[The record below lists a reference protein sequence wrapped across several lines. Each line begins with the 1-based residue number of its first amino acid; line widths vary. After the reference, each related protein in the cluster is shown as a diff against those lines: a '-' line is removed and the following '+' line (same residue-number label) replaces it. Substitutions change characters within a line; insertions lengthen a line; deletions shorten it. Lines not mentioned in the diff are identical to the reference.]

1 MADQAKIQ
9 VKFQAI
15 GAKRLEHAIKQLHAS
30 QVLLKRGVTAY
41 ERELK
46 RLNLQ
51 QRKYVSTAAFATTGN
66 RLLSNSF
73 ATARST
79 MLLYS
84 FAMSLGVR
92 QTVQFAKQATKVQSM
107 ERAFN
112 ALSGGTSIASERL
125 EKLQEATDGTMTKF
139 DIFQQANNAMIL
151 GVSQN
156 SDEMAEMFDMAQRL
170 GEALGRDTKES
181 VESLITGI
189 GRQSKLMLDNI
200 GIMVKVEDANK
211 AYARELKKTT
221 SQLTDAEKKQA
232 FLNATLDAARSA
244 TANLA
249 PEVMTAEKQFQ
260 KFDRAIFDA
269 QMTIGEA
276 LLPTILLATRAANA
290 FLGQLDVEEV
300 RAYTLALSLAAG
312 VFAAY
317 RVGVK
322 LATIQTITFST
333 ILAKTPWGV
342 LIALAGLAGGA
353 LLDYFNVLEPTADSQ
368 EIFNKLMGDGSDK
381 TKGFTKE
388 QEQGALQLQKQLE
401 LLNATNEAQRMRINL
416 GHEASIVENDLINQ
430 IVNKKER
437 LKEEKDALDIVRK
450 ANNRLIDVQILQ
462 LEANMAQLDSVRQTS
477 DLSIDMLEQFDS
489 AILLLQGDIENL
501 KKGQIK
507 AVNDEAKAVEDANQR
522 KIQSHFKVASMTA
535 NAFAAIAA
543 MDKKNQKQAQ
553 NLAFIAAMVDAVK
566 GAQSAWAEAPTPFKG
581 IAFAATLATGYAQA
595 QMVKNAGGG
604 ATASTSIGTDG
615 SSRQIIFGQPAPQ
628 YADGGL
634 IGGRPHSQGGT
645 MINAERGE
653 FVMSRNAVDSIGLD
667 TLNNLN
673 QGGTAVTVNVSGNV
687 MTQDFVDNDLA
698 DAIKDAVRRGSDFG
712 LG

>member
-51 QRKYVSTAAFATTGN
+51 QRKYVSTAAFATSGN

-84 FAMSLGVR
+84 FAMGLGVR

-107 ERAFN
+107 EKAFN

-139 DIFQQANNAMIL
+139 DLFQQANNAMIL
-151 GVSQN
+151 GVSKN
-156 SDEMAEMFDMAQRL
+156 SDEMANMFDMAQRL

-181 VESLITGI
+181 VESLVTGI
-189 GRQSKLMLDNI
+189 GRQSRLMLDNI

-221 SQLTDAEKKQA
+221 AQLTDTEKKQA

-244 TANLA
+244 TSNLA
-249 PEVMTAEKQFQ
+249 PEVMTAEKQFKQ
-260 KFDRAIFDA
+260 FNVAIFDA
-269 QMTIGEA
+269 QMAVGEA
-276 LLPTILLATRAANA
+276 FLPAILFATRATST
-290 FLGQLDVEEV
+290 FLNQLDAEEV
-300 RAYTLALSLAAG
+300 RAYSLALATLAAIF
-312 VFAAY
+312 VAY
-317 RVGVK
+317 RIKVK
-322 LATIQTITFST
+322 LAKMETAAFALMLTRTGWGALIT
-333 ILAKTPWGV
+333 
-342 LIALAGLAGGA
+342 LAGLAAGA
-353 LLDYFNVLEPTADSQ
+353 LLDYSDILKPTAESQ
-368 EIFNKLMGDGSDK
+368 EEYNKLMGIGSDE
-381 TKGFTKE
+381 TKGFTKD
-388 QEQGALQLQKQLE
+388 QEQGAIQLQKQLD
-401 LLNATNEAQRMRINL
+401 LLNATNDAQRMRINL

-430 IVNKKER
+430 IVDKKEK

-450 ANNRLIDVQILQ
+450 ANNSLIDVQILQ
-462 LEANMAQLDSVRQTS
+462 LEANMAQLDSVRQTTN
-477 DLSIDMLEQFDS
+477 LSYEMLQQFDT
-489 AILLLQGDIENL
+489 AMLVLQGDIDAL
-501 KKGQIK
+501 KKGRIK
-507 AVNDEAKAVEDANQR
+507 AAYDEAKAIKDANQR
-522 KIQSHFKVASMTA
+522 KIQSYFKVASMTA

-543 MDKKNQKQAQ
+543 MDEKNQKQAQ

-566 GAQSAWAEAPTPFKG
+566 GAQSAWAEAPTGFKA

-595 QMVKNAGGG
+595 KMVKNAGEG
-604 ATASTSIGTDG
+604 ATASTSIGTGG
-615 SSRQIIFGQPAPQ
+615 STRQIVFGQPAPMF
-628 YADGGL
+628 ADGGL

-653 FVMSRNAVDSIGLD
+653 FIMSRNAVDSIGLD

-712 LG
+712 IG